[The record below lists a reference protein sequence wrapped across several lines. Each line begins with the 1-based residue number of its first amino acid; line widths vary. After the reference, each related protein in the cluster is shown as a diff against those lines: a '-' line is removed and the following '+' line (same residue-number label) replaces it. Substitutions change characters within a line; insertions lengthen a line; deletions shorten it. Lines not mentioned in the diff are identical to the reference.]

1 VPEADV
7 IVLGSDRDRTHSAA
21 WRRVRSTGVVR
32 MLQIR
37 VWRGFVALGTPLL
50 LSLLAI
56 PLAAQAP
63 SGSVRGRVTDAAS
76 GRGLGDAQ
84 VLVTDTR
91 IGAMTDSNGDFALTG
106 VPTGSRSVT
115 VRRLGYQ
122 PVTRT
127 VSIAAGGTA
136 TLDVALQVSAMNLS
150 EVVVTGS
157 AAPTERRKVG
167 TSIASVDSTLITRAV
182 AVTLDQALQGKVAG
196 AQISQNSGGPGGG
209 GVSVRLRGTNSF
221 ISGSDPLYIVDGVII
236 DNGSAQLADLG
247 GRANPQNR
255 LADLNPADI
264 ERVEII
270 RGAAAA
276 ALYGSR
282 ANNGVV
288 QIFTKKGTIGKP
300 RFGLLTRYATN
311 ELREQQPFN
320 FYPYDAAG
328 VPVARF
334 NYQDD
339 IFRRAPGAEANLTVE
354 GGSDQTRYFI
364 SGNFSDE
371 DGILRSTSSRRQG
384 ARINLQQQ
392 LNPRLIANVTANY
405 INTSNQFQA
414 FGEQNDYG
422 IMGSL
427 FFAPTNVDFRPVNG
441 IYPLPPALG
450 TNPLLAIDR
459 IRNPQEVDRFIGSTK
474 LTWTPLNSLLLD
486 YTVGI
491 DNAGFEQRQ
500 FIPRNSVLGTGPL
513 ATGRAQSVWQGNRVI
528 NQDGVGT
535 VTWSPIGRIEMRT
548 TAGFNFTSQQVRTTN
563 AVANGLA
570 PVGELV
576 SAGSVFAAGQ
586 TEVELRTLG
595 FYGQQEVA
603 WNDRLF
609 VSAAAR
615 YDASSTF
622 APSERWQLF
631 PKFSASY
638 VALDNRAGWL
648 NNLRLRGALGWAGSQ
663 PGIVNAYSQFVTYAQ
678 IPFAGRPG
686 FANDI
691 TFGNPNLRNER
702 AREWEVGSEV
712 GVMGGRVGGELTYYD
727 RVVDDLLFFR
737 PLPTST
743 GFSRQFF
750 PIGSMS
756 NKGFEILLRTNN
768 VDRPSIQWSS
778 TATYARN
785 RNRVERLDIQDFQSA
800 GGYPNRIRTGLPVGV
815 FYGSYAARD
824 CNTGALLVD
833 SLGRYRRSNQT
844 VDMGA
849 TLAQRRA
856 ISGGTCNDSLNAII
870 GDPNPSFLASLLN
883 EVTLLRK
890 LRLRLLLDGV
900 FGNDIMNLSTR
911 AQNAGIASNSKE
923 FEREL
928 LPYGDPRKL
937 PPGYNAR
944 TQGIFEYWIEDG
956 SYVKLREFSASYTL
970 DWSPVKRVFRDGVD
984 LTLSGRNLWV
994 WTDYSGYDPEIN
1006 LFGTNAGGLGSGQ
1019 TTAAD
1024 RGFDFGGYPIPRV
1037 WSISARFTY

>member
-1 VPEADV
+1 MPLPGIRRGLIAAL
-7 IVLGSDRDRTHSAA
+7 VLA
-21 WRRVRSTGVVR
+21 
-32 MLQIR
+32 
-37 VWRGFVALGTPLL
+37 TPW
-50 LSLLAI
+50 LAT
-56 PLAAQAP
+56 PWLAAGAQ
-63 SGSVRGRVTDAAS
+63 GNTGTIRGRITDAAS

-84 VLVTDTR
+84 VLVADTR
-91 IGAMTDSNGDFALTG
+91 IGALSSADGSFALVS
-106 VPTGSRSVT
+106 VPVGTRAVT

-122 PVTRT
+122 PVSRT
-127 VSIAAGGTA
+127 VTIAAGATA
-136 TLDVALQVSAMNLS
+136 TLDVSLQVSAVNLS

-157 AAPTERRKVG
+157 AAPTEKRKIG

-182 AVTLDQALQGKVAG
+182 ATTIDQALQGKVAG

-247 GRANPQNR
+247 SRANPQNR

-264 ERVEII
+264 ERIEII

-300 RFGLLTRYATN
+300 RFGLNLRYATN
-311 ELREQQPFN
+311 ELRAQQPFN
-320 FYPYDAAG
+320 FYPYNEAG
-328 VPVARF
+328 LPVQRF

-339 IFRRAPGAEANLTVE
+339 IFQRAPASEANLTVE
-354 GGSDQTRYFI
+354 GGNDQTRYFI

-371 DGILRSTSSRRQG
+371 DGIMRSTSSRRSG

-392 LNPRLIANVTANY
+392 LASRLIANVTANY
-405 INTSNQFQA
+405 VNTQNQVQA
-414 FGEQNDYG
+414 FGEQNSYG

-459 IRNPQEVDRFIGSTK
+459 IRNPQVIDRFIGSTK
-474 LTWTPLNSLLLD
+474 LTWTPIPALLLD
-486 YTVGI
+486 YTLGI
-491 DNAGFEQRQ
+491 DNIGFEQRQ
-500 FIPRNSVLGTGPL
+500 FIPRGAVLGTSLL
-513 ATGRAQSVWQGNRVI
+513 ATGQSQSAWQGNRVI
-528 NQDGVGT
+528 NQDGVATYSWPALGT
-535 VTWSPIGRIEMRT
+535 MELRT
-548 TAGFNFTSQQVRTTN
+548 TGGFNFTQQQVRTTL
-563 AVANGLA
+563 ASANGLA
-570 PVGELV
+570 PVGDLV
-576 SAGSVFAAGQ
+576 SAGSVFSAGQ

-595 FYGQQEVA
+595 FYAQQEVSFA
-603 WNDRLF
+603 DKLF
-609 VSAAAR
+609 LSAAAR

-638 VALDNRAGWL
+638 VLVDNRSGL
-648 NNLRLRGALGWAGSQ
+648 FNNLRLRGALGWAGSQ
-663 PGIVNAYSQFVTYAQ
+663 PGIVNAYSQFVTFAQ
-678 IPFAGRPG
+678 SPFAGRPG
-686 FANDI
+686 FVNDV
-691 TFGNPNLRNER
+691 TFGNPTLRNER
-702 AREWEVGSEV
+702 AREWELGTEV
-712 GVMGGRVGGELTYYD
+712 GFLNGRVGGEVTYYD
-727 RVVDDLLFFR
+727 RIVDDLLFFR

-756 NKGFEILLRTNN
+756 NKGIEVLLRTTN
-768 VDRPSIQWSS
+768 VDQPNFQWSS
-778 TATYARN
+778 TATYTKN
-785 RNRVERLDIQDFQSA
+785 TNLVESLSIQDFQSA
-800 GGYPNRIRTGLPVGV
+800 GGYPNRIRTGQPAGV
-815 FYGSYAARD
+815 FYGSYAARN
-824 CNTGALLVD
+824 CVTGALLLD

-844 VDMGA
+844 VDMGTA
-849 TLAQRRA
+849 AQRRA
-856 ISGGTCNDSLNAII
+856 ISGGTCNDSLNNVI

-883 EVTLLRK
+883 EMTLFKK
-890 LRLRLLLDGV
+890 LRLRVLLDGV

-911 AQNAGIASNSKE
+911 AQNAGVASNSKE
-923 FEREL
+923 MEREL

-937 PPGYNAR
+937 PPGFNAR

-956 SYVKLREFSASYTL
+956 SFVKLREFSASYTF
-970 DWSPVKRVFRDGVD
+970 DQPFVKRVIRDGIA

-1006 LFGTNAGGLGSGQ
+1006 LFGTNAGGLGSAQ